1 MAFRRGI
8 LFNALALSIYVAVA
22 FCPVGISRPANAHEF
37 TMESLINA
45 FVKIDS
51 REAHLVLRVPLHV
64 LGSVKFPVSGREIDL
79 TAADAAIQQ
88 ALTQLSSQITIWEA
102 GRPLVASGAVARLT
116 LPSDRSFESYPD
128 AVAHVAR
135 PITSGTSIFVDQGYL
150 DAHFSYPISSP
161 HSRFTI
167 QTVVAPELKNY
178 LKFAIRYLP
187 LTDEGRAM
195 LITSR
200 SGRVALNPT
209 WYQAA
214 AGFAT
219 LGIVHILSGID
230 HLLFLLCLLIPVRGV
245 REILRIVT
253 AFTIGHSITLVG
265 SAYDLAPTGAWFP
278 PLVET
283 LIAASILYMA
293 IENILSLNLRT
304 RWLIAAIFGL
314 VHGFGFSYGLKENLQ
329 FAGKHLLVSLF
340 SFNLGIEIGQIFVLI
355 LMLPLLALL
364 LRRVLVGR
372 AGMIILSAIVAHA
385 AWHWMIERGDVLWRV
400 EWPQLD
406 RASVTILARWLAGL
420 LIAGAGV
427 RFLARRMPIARRP
440 TLPSLETGDLPDS
453 RGQRSGVSARM

>member
-1 MAFRRGI
+1 MTSRAFG
-8 LFNALALSIYVAVA
+8 
-22 FCPVGISRPANAHEF
+22 
-37 TMESLINA
+37 
-45 FVKIDS
+45 
-51 REAHLVLRVPLHV
+51 
-64 LGSVKFPVSGREIDL
+64 
-79 TAADAAIQQ
+79 
-88 ALTQLSSQITIWEA
+88 
-102 GRPLVASGAVARLT
+102 RLT

-195 LITSR
+195 IITSR
-200 SGRVALNPT
+200 SGRIALDPT

-214 AGFAT
+214 AGFVT

-253 AFTIGHSITLVG
+253 AFTIGHSITLLG
-265 SAYDLAPTGAWFP
+265 SAYDLAPAGAWFP

-293 IENILSLNLRT
+293 IENILSVNLRA
-304 RWLIAAIFGL
+304 RWLIAGMFGL

-340 SFNLGIEIGQIFVLI
+340 SFNVGIEIGQILVLI
-355 LMLPLLALL
+355 LTLPLLALL
-364 LRRVLVGR
+364 LRRVLVGPV
-372 AGMIILSAIVAHA
+372 GMIILSAIVAHT
-385 AWHWMIERGDVLWRV
+385 AWHWMIERGDVLWQV

-406 RASVTILARWLAGL
+406 RAGITILARWLAGL
-420 LIAGAGV
+420 LIAGAAV
-427 RFLARRMPIARRP
+427 RFLARRMRIERRP
-440 TLPSLETGDLPDS
+440 ALPSEAGELPDS
-453 RGQRSGVSARM
+453 RQRRGVSAGM